1 MKVDNIDR
9 LLREDMPD
17 APAGEWL
24 DILLRVI
31 NTANERTTQAL
42 RALRLAE
49 NCLAGFGVYRLTDA
63 VAANVRVPD
72 GVKGRPKWVVA
83 CQTIAV
89 PGVAR
94 PYLTAPIDW
103 AHVDNDDPKAPAQVK
118 VTARFD
124 AAVAADVVLF
134 FSGG

>member
-1 MKVDNIDR
+1 MKIDGVDR
-9 LLREDMPD
+9 LIREDMPD
-17 APAGEWL
+17 APSGEWL
-24 DILLRVI
+24 DTLLRVI
-31 NTANERTTQAL
+31 NTANEQTTNAL

-49 NCLAGFGVYRLTDA
+49 NCLAGFNVYRLTDA
-63 VAANVRVPD
+63 TAATVRVPD

-83 CQTIAV
+83 CQTIAA

-103 AHVDNDDPKAPAQVK
+103 EHVDNDDPKAPAQVK
-118 VTARFD
+118 VTAYFS

-134 FSGG
+134 FSAG